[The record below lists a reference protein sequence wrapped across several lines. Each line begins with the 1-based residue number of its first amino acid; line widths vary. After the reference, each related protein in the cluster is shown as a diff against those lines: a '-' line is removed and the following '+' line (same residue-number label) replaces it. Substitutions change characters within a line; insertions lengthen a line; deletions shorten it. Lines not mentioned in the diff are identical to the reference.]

1 MKKKSGYRGARKCTH
16 FGSSFWFKEFDEII
30 KSSASVVVLHFS
42 SSWEKFEGWETLNF
56 NGFEFVGSGIR
67 LGNNDVG
74 VILKE

>member
-1 MKKKSGYRGARKCTH
+1 MSLLCTH

-42 SSWEKFEGWETLNF
+42 TSWEKFEGWETLNF
-56 NGFEFVGSGIR
+56 NCFEFVGSGIG